1 MPRQHCDARVTTLQ
15 ADARMVRPMQLL
27 AGAGAR
33 CPEAP
38 LEALGQGPGFHAVLS
53 DMCQATS
60 LPAVDAVRSHE
71 LAACAAGLAVGPD
84 AGFAPEAGPPA
95 VAAAGTQSRVAPPGA
110 SAEVLSSE
118 SGKFLALAYRANDC
132 RWRRRRCFRP
142 TCAFAAIAD

>member
-15 ADARMVRPMQLL
+15 ADARTVGPMQLL

-33 CPEAP
+33 SPETPA
-38 LEALGQGPGFHAVLS
+38 ETLGRDSGFHAVLS

-84 AGFAPEAGPPA
+84 AGFAPGSGPPA
-95 VAAAGTQSRVAPPGA
+95 AAAAGTQSRPAPPGT
-110 SAEVLSSE
+110 SAEVLASS
-118 SGKFLALAYRANDC
+118 SG
-132 RWRRRRCFRP
+132 
-142 TCAFAAIAD
+142 AAGGAGAASDQCVHSLP